1 MLKEIKKPNRDH
13 ACRLLQCLVV
23 AVRPLEVEELAEVL
37 AVDFDDADGIPK
49 LKTNWRWEDE
59 EQALLSSCSS
69 LITIVETEDHRV
81 VQFSHF
87 SVKEFLTSARLST
100 SSVDVSR
107 YYVVLGPAHTI
118 LAQACMGVLLEP
130 NNGVEENDVGKRSP
144 LAEYAARYW
153 VTHAQFERG
162 TSILRNAMELLFD
175 LDGPYFAAWLQLYN
189 IDIRPTPESSS
200 LYIFTADE
208 NSGVTPLYLAALC
221 GFQDLVEHLVVKY
234 PKHVNTIGGY
244 YVTPMVAALA
254 GRHFQIANHLHHNGA
269 HMNVRGD
276 NGKSPLHSAVSYG
289 DLEMVQVLLDYKTD
303 VNAQD
308 DYNWTPIHEVSSRYP
323 FQDQVPN
330 ISISRP
336 DVARLLLERGAD
348 PNARMKNGL
357 TPLHVAAKDGRV
369 EVARVLLKHGANV
382 GTEDNKG
389 RTPFHAAVDYSEQRG
404 WEGNADYAS
413 GKLDV
418 VRVLLEHGA
427 NACAEDNERRT
438 PLQTA
443 AGSGSVEVVRMLLE
457 HGANACAED
466 SERRTPLHDAAQFQ
480 SIEIVRMLLEH
491 GANACAE
498 DNDRGTPLHTAAG
511 SGSVEV
517 VRMLLEHGANAC
529 AEDNERRTPLHT
541 AAESGSVKV
550 VRMLLEHGANTCAE
564 DSKQRIPLHE
574 AVGRYGDVKVVH
586 VLLKH
591 GANACAEDSERQTPL
606 HAAVQFKRIDVVRV
620 LLEHG
625 ANVGAEDSN
634 GITPFQIASA
644 EGESEIMELLSEHSA

>member
-1 MLKEIKKPNRDH
+1 M
-13 ACRLLQCLVV
+13 
-23 AVRPLEVEELAEVL
+23 AVQPLEVKELAEVL

-69 LITIVETEDHRV
+69 LITIVETEDYRV

-118 LAQACMGVLLEP
+118 LAQACMGVLLDPKLP
-130 NNGVEENDVGKRSP
+130 NNGIEENDVGKRSP

-200 LYIFTADE
+200 LCIFAPRQK
-208 NSGVTPLYLAALC
+208 SGVTPLYLAALC

-234 PKHVNTIGGY
+234 PKHVNASGGY

-269 HMNVRGD
+269 HMNVRGSD
-276 NGKSPLHSAVSYG
+276 GRSPLHSAASYG
-289 DLEMVQVLLDYKTD
+289 DLEMVQVLLDYKID
-303 VNAQD
+303 VSAQD
-308 DYNWTPIHEVSSRYP
+308 DDNWTPIHDVSSRDH

-348 PNARMKNGL
+348 PNARMKEGL
-357 TPLHVAAKDGRV
+357 TPLHVAARDGRV
-369 EVARVLLKHGANV
+369 DVARVLLKHGANV
-382 GTEDNKG
+382 GAEDNKG
-389 RTPFHAAVDYSEQRG
+389 RTPFHAAVDYSEEG
-404 WEGNADYAS
+404 DWEGDADYAS

-418 VRVLLEHGA
+418 VRALLEHGA
-427 NACAEDNERRT
+427 NACAEDNECGT
-438 PLQTA
+438 PLHTA
-443 AGSGSVEVVRMLLE
+443 AQYGSVEVVRMLLE
-457 HGANACAED
+457 QGVD
-466 SERRTPLHDAAQFQ
+466 T
-480 SIEIVRMLLEH
+480 
-491 GANACAE
+491 CAE
-498 DNDRGTPLHTAAG
+498 DNERRTPLHTAAG

-517 VRMLLEHGANAC
+517 VRTLLEHGVNACAEDNERRTPLHRAAGYGSVEVVRMLLEHDANAC

-541 AAESGSVKV
+541 AAESGSVEV
-550 VRMLLEHGANTCAE
+550 VRMLLEHGVNPCAE
-564 DSKQRIPLHE
+564 DNEQR
-574 AVGRYGDVKVVH
+574 
-586 VLLKH
+586 
-591 GANACAEDSERQTPL
+591 TPL
-606 HAAVQFKRIDVVRV
+606 HKAVLLYGGVKVVRV

-625 ANVGAEDSN
+625 ANVGAEDSK
-634 GITPFQIASA
+634 GRTPYQIASA
-644 EGESEIMELLSEHSA
+644 EGESKIMELLSEHGA

>member
-1 MLKEIKKPNRDH
+1 MFCQLEVLRYCLPPSVRPTLDELPESLDETYERVLKEIKKPNRNH
-13 ACRLLQCLVV
+13 TCRLLQCLVV
-23 AVRPLEVEELAEVL
+23 AVRPLEVKELAEVL
-37 AVDFDDADGIPK
+37 AVNFDDADGIPK

-69 LITIVETEDHRV
+69 LIAIVETEDHRV

-107 YYVVLGPAHTI
+107 YYVDLGPAHTI

-254 GRHFQIANHLHHNGA
+254 GRHFQIAKHLHHNGA

-466 SERRTPLHDAAQFQ
+466 NERRTPLH
-480 SIEIVRMLLEH
+480 
-491 GANACAE
+491 
-498 DNDRGTPLHTAAG
+498 TAAR
-511 SGSVEV
+511 SGNVEV

-529 AEDNERRTPLHT
+529 AEDNER
-541 AAESGSVKV
+541 
-550 VRMLLEHGANTCAE
+550 
-564 DSKQRIPLHE
+564 
-574 AVGRYGDVKVVH
+574 
-586 VLLKH
+586 
-591 GANACAEDSERQTPL
+591 
-606 HAAVQFKRIDVVRV
+606 
-620 LLEHG
+620 
-625 ANVGAEDSN
+625 
-634 GITPFQIASA
+634 
-644 EGESEIMELLSEHSA
+644 